1 MKEIL
6 KKKSFGPRNAILM
19 LASFV
24 LGAMLFPGLAFCE
37 TYGIKDPQGNFVPKV
52 SITVGNKDVVIKK
65 VDAHDK
71 FKSFSIKLNPNNRK
85 LVRNVGLID
94 MEWIDANS
102 HPGRPVK
109 FAGPLYNPET
119 RVFQDSLIKSIG
131 LKLIDKTNLNLFGEK
146 PAADLIM
153 IHVDDQLLVS
163 SETVAERDRTVQLGA
178 GRDISLSIDK
188 NVIVFNENNYK
199 QGQILDVDNRSGL
212 DQVLGVEPPEKG
224 LLYCQVVRKPEQT
237 KIPRES
243 WDKFTVP
250 ADSGIAIVLIPE
262 REPNQYLQLEGKE
275 IIIKVFQG
283 NKVRETRKVP
293 IKIAADLRAMKPGG
307 PQGEAAAPEDI
318 SRRPAPTPAGTLEA
332 PETGAPSPRPATA
345 VPSETTRRAESRTS
359 IWLWAIQIFNLV
371 LLVGVAAFG
380 FFFMLPKI
388 QVLQDRLAKAEMFLH
403 GSREAIR
410 EELDQLKGEILQ
422 QCEKDSSSE

>member
-1 MKEIL
+1 MKEKL
-6 KKKSFGPRNAILM
+6 KKKSFGPRNVILM
-19 LASFV
+19 LVSFV
-24 LGAMLFPGLAFCE
+24 LGAALFPGLALCE
-37 TYGIKDPQGNFVPKV
+37 TYGIKDPQGSFIPKV
-52 SITVGNKDVVIKK
+52 SITVGNKDVMIKK
-65 VDAHDK
+65 VDPHDK
-71 FKSFSIKLNPNNRK
+71 FKSFSITLNPRNQK

-94 MEWIDANS
+94 LEWIDANNQ
-102 HPGRPVK
+102 PGRAVK
-109 FAGPLYNPET
+109 FAGPLYNPNT
-119 RVFQDSLIKSIG
+119 RVFQDSLIKSLG
-131 LKLIDKTNLNLFGEK
+131 LKLIDKTNLSLFGEK
-146 PAADLIM
+146 PVADLLM

-178 GRDISLSIDK
+178 GRDISLNIDK
-188 NVIVFNENNYK
+188 NLIVFNENNYK

-224 LLYCQVVRKPEQT
+224 LLYCQVVRKPEQN
-237 KIPRES
+237 KIPREN
-243 WDKFTVP
+243 WEKFTVP

-262 REPNQYLQLEGKE
+262 RDPKQYLQLEGKE

-293 IKIAADLRAMKPGG
+293 IKIAADLRTMKPGG
-307 PQGEAAAPEDI
+307 PQSEAPGPEDTT
-318 SRRPAPTPAGTLEA
+318 RRPAPTPPSLEA
-332 PETGAPSPRPATA
+332 PDAGTPSPRPATA
-345 VPSETTRRAESRTS
+345 IPSETSRRAESRTS
-359 IWLWAIQIFNLV
+359 IWLWALQIFNLV